1 MGCLISRIE
10 AGVGVLSL
18 DRPAQRNAM
27 SPELVVTLHE
37 TLSAWDQ
44 DPAVSAVVITSSSP
58 EIFCAGGD
66 LKRMIPLISGQRQVE
81 DDNDRKVLS
90 YLKAG
95 DAPLPIK
102 GKFSKPLIAAIE
114 GAAMGGGL
122 ELALACDLI
131 VAGDDATFSA
141 PEVKVGAYP
150 TRLTF
155 LLPAVIPHFVAT
167 DMLLGLRY
175 LSAAEAE
182 SFGLVSCKVAR
193 GAAEET
199 AIAMAAKLASLPPKA
214 MLGTL
219 AMGRTIRSDVE
230 TRYGADDLATARQVY
245 SR

>member
-1 MGCLISRIE
+1 MSCLKSRIE
-10 AGVGVLSL
+10 ARVGVLTL

-27 SPELVVTLHE
+27 SPELVVTMHE
-37 TLSAWDQ
+37 TLSAWDR
-44 DPAVSAVVITSSSP
+44 DPAVAVAVITSSNP

-66 LKRMIPLISGQRQVE
+66 LKRMIPLISRQRQVE
-81 DDNDRKVLS
+81 DDYDRKVLS

-102 GKFSKPLIAAIE
+102 GNFSKPLIAAIE
-114 GAAMGGGL
+114 GAAIGGGL

-155 LLPAVIPHFVAT
+155 LLPAVIPHFVAS
-167 DMLLGLRY
+167 DMLLGLRN
-175 LSAAEAE
+175 LSAEEAE
-182 SFGLVSCKVAR
+182 DFGLVSRKVAR

-199 AIAMAAKLASLPPKA
+199 AIVMAAKLASMSPKA
-214 MLGTL
+214 MLEIL
-219 AMGRTIRSDVE
+219 AMGRSIRSDSE
-230 TRYGADDLATARQVY
+230 TRYGGDDLAAARRVY